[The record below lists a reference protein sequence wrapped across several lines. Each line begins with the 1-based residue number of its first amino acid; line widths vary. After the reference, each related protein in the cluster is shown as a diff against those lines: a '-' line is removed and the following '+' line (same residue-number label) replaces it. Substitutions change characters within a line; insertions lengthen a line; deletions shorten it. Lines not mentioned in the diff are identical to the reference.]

1 MKIDGFKKY
10 TILGPGMVA
19 RPGVPALIRKGQN
32 DVKAN
37 LIYTANS
44 SPAMELGAHG
54 ETLNKRKLLFYT

>member
-1 MKIDGFKKY
+1 
-10 TILGPGMVA
+10 MVA

-32 DVKAN
+32 DVKTN